1 VYDTNN
7 GHHQHQAQ
15 DLLDRML
22 EGKPDAAKARV
33 LNLVYRLK
41 IDANDPLFLVMT
53 AMGYLQTL
61 IEDSPQEWEETF
73 AAFREELNAWTEL
86 HLETLETL
94 AKRAESEKN
103 LSEISSKLASLLEKF
118 MISPNEPNSTSA
130 TPPPASAESKAISH
144 IPELLEASR
153 SMERQLQRLTT
164 NLPQVLHH
172 LNRSA
177 TARVALPGWLAVLLA
192 ILSLSSAYNFMTL
205 QTIRDAVQHQPPA
218 SSGRR

>member
-7 GHHQHQAQ
+7 GHHQHQAK
-15 DLLDRML
+15 DLLDRIL
-22 EGKPDAAKARV
+22 EGKPDSAKARV
-33 LNLVYRLK
+33 LSLVYRLK

-73 AAFREELNAWTEL
+73 AAFREELNAWTEV

-103 LSEISSKLASLLEKF
+103 LSDVSSKLASLLEKF
-118 MISPNEPNSTSA
+118 MISANEPNSTSA
-130 TPPPASAESKAISH
+130 TLPPASAESKAISH

-153 SMERQLQRLTT
+153 SMEGQLQKLTT
-164 NLPQVLHH
+164 NLPRL
-172 LNRSA
+172 LSKNM
-177 TARVALPGWLAVLLA
+177 TARVTLPSWLAVILTV
-192 ILSLSSAYNFMTL
+192 LSLSSAYNFMTL
-205 QTIRDAVQHQPPA
+205 QTIRDAVLHPPSA
-218 SSGRR
+218 SSQQR